1 MLSEL
6 PHTEWCVC
14 AKQAMDENAELT
26 PRQQTILGLTVR
38 EYIRSAS
45 PVGSRALVEHYGLP
59 VSSATVRNELA
70 HLEETGHLTHPHTS
84 AGRVPTHE
92 GYRYFVERL
101 LGEVELPLR
110 ERLTIVHQF
119 HQARHNMEQWMP
131 LAASALARTARGA
144 AVVTAPQS
152 EKARYKHLQLISTQG
167 VGVLLVLVLEGG
179 MVKQRMLTLAEPL
192 TQRELAE
199 ASERLNQQ
207 YAGLTAGEIEED
219 LEEIDDTLPSF
230 EADVAQL
237 VSEIVRRVDA
247 RSAGPIYRDG
257 LSEVLQQPEFAEGER
272 AQQIVR
278 VLEERSLLRT
288 VMQEAISPDI
298 GNVRVLVGG
307 EGQWDQL
314 RACSL
319 VLTRYGVSDFSTG
332 ALGVVGPTRMLYGR
346 AISAVRLVAELLSEL
361 VQETY
366 AVEISDEGESSK
378 DFVVDQ
384 QGDEDGGQRQDGQR
398 DHRGG

>member
-1 MLSEL
+1 
-6 PHTEWCVC
+6 
-14 AKQAMDENAELT
+14 
-26 PRQQTILGLTVR
+26 
-38 EYIRSAS
+38 
-45 PVGSRALVEHYGLP
+45 
-59 VSSATVRNELA
+59 ATVRNELA
-70 HLEETGHLTHPHTS
+70 YLEETGHLTHPHTS

-152 EKARYKHLQLISTQG
+152 EKARYKHVQLISTQG

-179 MVKQRMLTLAEPL
+179 MVKQRMLTLAEPM
-192 TQRELAE
+192 TQRELAQ
-199 ASERLNQQ
+199 ASDRLNQLC
-207 YAGLTAGEIEED
+207 AGLTASEIEEY
-219 LEEIDDTLPSF
+219 LEDQREELPDF

-237 VSEIVRRVDA
+237 VSEIVHRIDA
-247 RSAGPIYRDG
+247 RSAGPIYSDG
-257 LSEVLQQPEFAEGER
+257 LSEVLRQPEFSEGEK
-272 AQQIVR
+272 AQEIVR
-278 VLEERSLLRT
+278 VMEERSFLRT
-288 VMQEAISPDI
+288 VMQEALSSDV

-307 EGQWDQL
+307 EGHWDQL

-319 VLTRYGVSDFSTG
+319 VLARYGVSDFSTG
-332 ALGVVGPTRMLYGR
+332 ALGILGPTRMLYGR

-361 VQETY
+361 VHETY
-366 AVEISDEGESSK
+366 ALEVSDEKE
-378 DFVVDQ
+378 
-384 QGDEDGGQRQDGQR
+384 
-398 DHRGG
+398 